1 MPTSSEIIQ
10 RRSLFAAQGTRRYKR
25 SGCIGFGDRFTSES
39 VIGIPRI
46 AQSLLQISAR
56 LPAYRNSAL
65 YGLGSCRIL
74 GEMGKRS
81 IFWS

>member
-25 SGCIGFGDRFTSES
+25 SGCIGIGDRFTSES

-46 AQSLLQISAR
+46 AHSDKLLGKGRCLGGQYVTITVVYA
-56 LPAYRNSAL
+56 AL
-65 YGLGSCRIL
+65 ERTF
-74 GEMGKRS
+74 R
-81 IFWS
+81 

>member
-46 AQSLLQISAR
+46 AHFS
-56 LPAYRNSAL
+56 PVF
-65 YGLGSCRIL
+65 
-74 GEMGKRS
+74 GKEIYQKYTVRAFAD
-81 IFWS
+81 IHQ

>member
-25 SGCIGFGDRFTSES
+25 SGCIGIGDRFTSES

-46 AQSLLQISAR
+46 AQGGRVCSVRRAARIHVSGSAP
-56 LPAYRNSAL
+56 LFAAEL
-65 YGLGSCRIL
+65 VCG
-74 GEMGKRS
+74 
-81 IFWS
+81 